1 MPTPQEKAVEELSRL
16 GVVFINSAS
25 GGGGG
30 GGGGGGAAEETSVRH
45 VDPREVYEL
54 LVKAGNKLSE
64 VRSNKLTTIA
74 KATSILDSCGFIVIG
89 PNNTSANSVIVRMID
104 PRRGGVAVRVDP
116 VEFTLSYQCLCEA
129 GYTITPLTTTS
140 PECGYSSSSS
150 SSSLSSVNHCLL
162 QEVLRGECRAL
173 KSKRELLQEVLQE
186 ECRALKSEREL
197 LQAERQALREERQ
210 ALREERQA
218 LLEARRALQEEPQ
231 ADQAHQAHQAEQET
245 LRNLADQINQ
255 VHNLIANNNN
265 NDVIINIPNNNR
277 DNNNNDGNNRRQI

>member
-45 VDPREVYEL
+45 VDPHEVYEL

-74 KATSILDSCGFIVIG
+74 KATSILDSCGFSVTG
-89 PNNTSANSVIVRMID
+89 PNNISANSVIVRMMD

-116 VEFTLSYQCLCEA
+116 VEFTLSYQCLREA

-140 PECGYSSSSS
+140 PECRYSSSST
-150 SSSLSSVNHCLL
+150 SSLSSINLSVL
-162 QEVLRGECRAL
+162 QEVFHGEQKAY
-173 KSKRELLQEVLQE
+173 QE
-186 ECRALKSEREL
+186 ERRLLGEERQALQSEREL
-197 LQAERQALREERQ
+197 LQAARQAIQEE
-210 ALREERQA
+210 
-218 LLEARRALQEEPQ
+218 RRALQEERQ
-231 ADQAHQAHQAEQET
+231 AFQEERET
-245 LRNLADQINQ
+245 LRNLADQLNQ

-265 NDVIINIPNNNR
+265 NDVIINIPN
-277 DNNNNDGNNRRQI
+277 DGNNRRQI